1 MENELQSFNALK
13 KLTSTVHIA
22 MGRPPA
28 RKKKQGGSGGRHA
41 PPVQKHT
48 TNRATI
54 KKSGGWLAGWLVG
67 WLAGWLAGWCLR

>member
-28 RKKKQGGSGGRHA
+28 PKKKQGGPGGAARA
-41 PPVQKHT
+41 PGTKTHHYW
-48 TNRATI
+48 
-54 KKSGGWLAGWLVG
+54 SDH
-67 WLAGWLAGWCLR
+67 